1 VDFTLPVS
9 DPLVESEIFDFY
21 NGGGLLSGFGYI
33 DSITETT
40 TTYEGEFPTVVTKQF
55 GSWFNTLEGQQQL
68 AERRYSYDKTEK
80 GEEDRDSGPDI
91 DKVKTDYFEL
101 ASVISRTT
109 LLSTTTETGFGA
121 SPNRQKQQYEDEIL
135 EEQTEDDADPNN
147 GYRTESTAGLTLA
160 LGSPLAKRRIEFSMP
175 YAPDDYFFKT
185 GTGENKKF
193 GAIKS
198 DAAAKAR
205 KYGRVQNNLLFGNR
219 YGMNLQTSI
228 GRMPTG
234 PLSPIVICADGYC
247 ALYRVNGTAWTAD
260 PNGIIVSTDALFWG
274 GVGTY

>member
-1 VDFTLPVS
+1 M
-9 DPLVESEIFDFY
+9 
-21 NGGGLLSGFGYI
+21 
-33 DSITETT
+33 
-40 TTYEGEFPTVVTKQF
+40 Q
-55 GSWFNTLEGQQQL
+55 GQQQI
-68 AERRYSYDKTEK
+68 AEKRYNYDKTEK
-80 GEEDRDSGPDI
+80 GSEQITEGPDI
-91 DKVKTDYFEL
+91 DQVRSEYITQL
-101 ASVISRTT
+101 SIASTPT
-109 LLSTTTETGFGA
+109 LLRVTTTTTDG
-121 SPNRQKQQYEDEIL
+121 RQPTLAKQAYEEDIL

-147 GYRTESTAGLTLA
+147 GYRTESTAGLELA

-205 KYGRVQNNLLFGNR
+205 KYGRVQNNLLLGNR